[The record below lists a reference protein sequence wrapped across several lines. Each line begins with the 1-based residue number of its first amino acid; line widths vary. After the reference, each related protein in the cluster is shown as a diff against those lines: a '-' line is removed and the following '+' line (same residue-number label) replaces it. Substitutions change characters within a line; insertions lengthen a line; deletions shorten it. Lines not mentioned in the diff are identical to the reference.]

1 MVTITIS
8 GSPGSGKTTVARLL
22 AKKLGLKYFYS
33 GKIFREMA
41 EKYNMSLEE
50 FGKYCEEHKEIDNQ
64 LDDHQIEILK
74 SGDVIAEGRIAGWL
88 AHQNNI
94 AAVKVLLNADLETR
108 SNRIVNREKGDVENR
123 KQEILTREKSESKRY
138 KNYYDIDI
146 KDNSI
151 YDIVIDSSDKTPDEI
166 VEIIIKKING

>member
-33 GKIFREMA
+33 GEIFREMA
-41 EKYNMSLEE
+41 EKHNMSLEE
-50 FGKYCEEHKEIDNQ
+50 FGKYCEEHEEIDKQ

-74 SGDVIAEGRIAGWL
+74 TGDIIVEGRIAGWI
-88 AHQNNI
+88 AQRNNI
-94 AAVKVLLNADLETR
+94 PAVKIMLDADLETR
-108 SNRIVNREKGDVENR
+108 AGRIVNREKGDVEKR
-123 KQEILTREKSESKRY
+123 KKEILIREKSEAKRY
-138 KNYYDIDI
+138 KNYYSIDI

-151 YDIVIDSSDKTPDEI
+151 YDIVIDSANKTPEEI
-166 VEIIIKKING
+166 AGIIIKKIKL